1 MRVNLSYSVDLEN
14 VPSKVL
20 DLLNETNIKMNHV
33 ADKFMKFR
41 MLMHSGDPEKDP
53 DIYAMLQVIDEIRQ
67 EMAIQDIRLEECS
80 GILSGFLNV
89 RLGNAA
95 QEGEQPVEDN
105 EK

>member
-41 MLMHSGDPEKDP
+41 MLMHSGDPETDP

-89 RLGNAA
+89 KLGNAE